1 MEDIIK
7 IHDII
12 VQALPILSDTND
24 TTVELPHEPVLH
36 LSPIYRPMNNE
47 LICTNS

>member
-24 TTVELPHEPVLH
+24 TTVELPQPVLH

>member
-24 TTVELPHEPVLH
+24 TTVELPQPVRH

-47 LICTNS
+47 LICNNS